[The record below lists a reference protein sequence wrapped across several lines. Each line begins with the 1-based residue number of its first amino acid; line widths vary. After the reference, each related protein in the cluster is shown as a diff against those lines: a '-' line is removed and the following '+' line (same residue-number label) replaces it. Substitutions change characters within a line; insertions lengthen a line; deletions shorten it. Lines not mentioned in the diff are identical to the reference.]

1 LLRQKEDEL
10 QIAEHAAQNFS
21 QIKQKSSPRL
31 HTKQKGNHFHSF
43 LRFTKPFLFS
53 KLYDNTVNKNSSDK
67 NQSKRGNK
75 K

>member
-1 LLRQKEDEL
+1 
-10 QIAEHAAQNFS
+10 
-21 QIKQKSSPRL
+21 
-31 HTKQKGNHFHSF
+31 